1 MADSSKKKVRI
12 GSKVSTE
19 SVRQAEHESGT
30 ARNQAHEKESEKLQM
45 QINEKAGPDINSSFP
60 SPFMSCHFRFF
71 EMTHWDRLLIL

>member
-45 QINEKAGPDINSSFP
+45 QINEKAGPDIFFLPFSLHVMSFSFP
-60 SPFMSCHFRFF
+60 
-71 EMTHWDRLLIL
+71 